1 MSAGAIFPFELIRP
15 DGTLGL
21 EDLREEARQ
30 LADQTPVGQVLLI
43 RADGA
48 HPVILGLLSAMTC
61 GRTTYLIR
69 DRRAVPAPN
78 SWPEGQFW
86 QACAD
91 PNPAHAGVLW
101 MQTSGTS
108 GRPKWIA
115 QPVERLTAA
124 IAAGQTRATW
134 LLTYEPASFAGV
146 QVILSAIAGGHR
158 LVCPSPNT
166 NPADLVKFAAIHQVS
181 HMSGTPTFWRSF
193 LRASHTS
200 DLHLRHITLGG
211 ELADQSTLDE
221 LARRFPHVRI
231 RHIYATT
238 EMGVVFS
245 VQDGKAGF
253 PKGWLDHD
261 LPNGIRLNVSPE
273 GTLVISRTDADPALA
288 TSGWDSRDVVEVKG
302 ERVYFKGRADTLIN
316 VGGHKIYPEE
326 VEAHLLALPIISDVC
341 VSAQVSPITGH
352 ILTADIV
359 ANQDLDEIRAK
370 QQIQAHL
377 QALPR
382 HARPA
387 VLRFKDHLPLGGTGK
402 KARQG

>member
-1 MSAGAIFPFELIRP
+1 MSAGASLPFELIQP
-15 DGTLGL
+15 SGTLGL
-21 EDLREEARQ
+21 EDLRQEAGQ
-30 LADQTPVGQVLLI
+30 LAGQTPDGHVLLI

-48 HPVILGLLSAMTC
+48 HPVILGLLCAMGC
-61 GRTTYLIR
+61 ERRTYLIR
-69 DRRAVPAPN
+69 DLRALPAPTTL
-78 SWPEGQFW
+78 PEGRVW
-86 QACAD
+86 QVCAD
-91 PNPAHAGVLW
+91 PNPARAGALW

-115 QPVERLTAA
+115 QQVERLTAA
-124 IAAGQTRATW
+124 IAGGKARATW

-158 LVCPSPNT
+158 LVCPPTNT
-166 NPADLVKFAAIHQVS
+166 GPAELVKFAAIHQVT

-193 LRASHTS
+193 LRASRAS

-221 LARRFPHVRI
+221 LARRFPHARI

-238 EMGVVFS
+238 EMGVIFS
-245 VQDGKAGF
+245 VQDGMAGF
-253 PKGWLDHD
+253 PEGWLDHD
-261 LPNGIRLNVSPE
+261 LPNGVRLEVSPE
-273 GTLVISRTDADPALA
+273 GTLVIRRTDADPALV
-288 TSGWDSRDVVEVKG
+288 TSGWDSRDVVEIKG

-359 ANQDLDEIRAK
+359 ADQTLDQIGAK

-387 VLRFKDHLPLGGTGK
+387 VLRFKDHLPIGGTGK
-402 KARQG
+402 KARLI